1 MAVIKD
7 NNINLSTDIG
17 QVLNAAGG
25 SVNTNQPVTYFSESA
40 KINKYSKYKPVR
52 HVNLF
57 RLNDALYKEA
67 NYGYRIPDPV
77 NLNTYVN
84 GVRGT
89 SIPSQWAKPD
99 NASYEI
105 QHGWYYQLPTGGNS
119 QPYRLSDFIGY
130 NTDVR
135 KSLFGEVLAPAQI
148 NQNTTSMY
156 VSLDT
161 GTFALSDFSH
171 FNNMHIGVL
180 IVGDGVQKY
189 KSILSSES
197 TSSQYRIDFSKDEMT
212 NIFGSKYGT
221 YDVYVFATATN
232 GQNISNSMNYYQTNL
247 TDIYPL
253 PVNSCKI
260 NYVYTGATTYFTF
273 SVIEMEAEERTV
285 YFAIRATNT
294 TSESRS
300 VTPNALKAKVTAYND
315 DGTWSDSSERALNN
329 SSVSVP
335 AKSSVIV
342 GTFQLSYSAYRELA
356 FPWWVQVDIY
366 YPNSEGVSTYAGTGS
381 VYYEG

>member
-1 MAVIKD
+1 MAVIP
-7 NNINLSTDIG
+7 NSNVNLATNIRD
-17 QVLNAAGG
+17 VLNAAGG
-25 SVNTNQPVTYFSESA
+25 SVNNNVISFFSASA

-52 HVNLF
+52 HVELF
-57 RLNDALYKEA
+57 RLNDNLYKEA
-67 NYGYRIPDPV
+67 NYGYRIPNPV
-77 NLNTYVN
+77 NLPAYVN
-84 GVRGT
+84 GVKGI

-99 NASYEI
+99 DASYEI

-130 NTDVR
+130 NTDA
-135 KSLFGEVLAPAQI
+135 KHSLFGEVLAPAQI

-161 GTFALSDFSH
+161 GTFSLSDFSH

-189 KSILSSES
+189 KSILSSQS

-221 YDVYVFATATN
+221 YDVYVFATATT
-232 GQNISNSMNYYQTNL
+232 GQNISSSMSNYQTNL

-260 NYVYTGATTYFTF
+260 NYSYTSATSYFTF
-273 SVIEMEAEERTV
+273 SVVEMEAEERTV
-285 YFAIRATNT
+285 YFSIRATNT
-294 TSESRS
+294 TSTARS
-300 VTPNALKAKVTAYND
+300 VTPNALKAKVIAYND
-315 DGTWSDSSERALNN
+315 ESEWSDSSERALNN

-335 AKSSVIV
+335 ANSSAIV
-342 GTFQLSYSAYRELA
+342 GSFSLSYSAYREMA

>member
-1 MAVIKD
+1 MAVIPD
-7 NNINLSTDIG
+7 TNINLATNIRD
-17 QVLNAAGG
+17 VLNAAGG
-25 SVNTNQPVTYFSESA
+25 SVNNNVGSFFSASA

-52 HVNLF
+52 HVELF
-57 RLNDALYKEA
+57 RLNDNLYKEA

-77 NLNTYVN
+77 NLSAYVN
-84 GVRGT
+84 GVKGS

-99 NASYEI
+99 DASYEI

-130 NTDVR
+130 NTDAR
-135 KSLFGEVLAPAQI
+135 HSLFGEVLAPAQI
-148 NQNTTSMY
+148 NQNTSSMY

-161 GTFALSDFSH
+161 GTFSLSDFSD

-189 KSILSSES
+189 KSILSSQS
-197 TSSQYRIDFSKDEMT
+197 TSTQYRIDFDETEMT
-212 NIFGSKYGT
+212 NIFGSNYGT
-221 YDVYVFATATN
+221 YDVYVFATATA
-232 GQNISNSMNYYQTNL
+232 GQNISSSMSNYLTNL

-260 NYVYTGATTYFTF
+260 NYAYTGAESYFKF
-273 SVIEMEAEERTV
+273 SVVEMEADDRTV
-285 YFAIRATNT
+285 YFDIIATNT
-294 TSESRS
+294 TSTARS
-300 VTPNALKAKVTAYND
+300 VTSNALNAKVIAYND
-315 DGTWSDSSERALNN
+315 ESEWSDSSERALYN

-335 AKSSVIV
+335 ANSSAIV
-342 GTFQLSYSAYRELA
+342 GSFSLSYSAYREMIS
-356 FPWWVQVDIY
+356 PWWVQVDIY

>member
-7 NNINLSTDIG
+7 NSIYLATDIA

-25 SVNTNQPVTYFSESA
+25 SVDINQPETYFSESA
-40 KINKYSKYKPVR
+40 KINKYSKEKPMR
-52 HVNLF
+52 HPELF
-57 RLNDALYKEA
+57 RLNENGKREA

-99 NASYEI
+99 DASYEI

-130 NTDVR
+130 NTDV
-135 KSLFGEVLAPAQI
+135 KHSLFGEVLAPAQI
-148 NQNTTSMY
+148 NQNTSSMY

-161 GTFALSDFSH
+161 GTFSLSDFSD

-180 IVGDGVQKY
+180 IVGNGVQKY
-189 KSILSSES
+189 KSILSSQS
-197 TSSQYRIDFSKDEMT
+197 TSTQYRIDFDKTEMT
-212 NIFGSKYGT
+212 NIFGSNYGT

-232 GQNISNSMNYYQTNL
+232 GQNISSSMSYYQTNL

-260 NYVYTGATTYFTF
+260 NYTYVGATSYFIF
-273 SVIEMEAEERTV
+273 SVVEMEADDRTV
-285 YFAIRATNT
+285 YFDVRATNT
-294 TSESRS
+294 TSTARS
-300 VTPNALKAKVTAYND
+300 VTPNALKAKVVAYND
-315 DGTWSDSSERALNN
+315 ESEWSDSSERALYN
-329 SSVSVP
+329 SGVSVP
-335 AKSSVIV
+335 ANSSAII
-342 GTFQLSYSAYRELA
+342 GSFSLAYSAYREMSS
-356 FPWWVQVDIY
+356 PWWVQVDIY

>member
-1 MAVIKD
+1 MAVIPSS
-7 NNINLSTDIG
+7 NVNLATNIRD
-17 QVLNAAGG
+17 VLNAAGG
-25 SVNTNQPVTYFSESA
+25 SVNNNVISFFCASA

-52 HVNLF
+52 HVELF
-57 RLNDALYKEA
+57 RLNDNLYKEA

-77 NLNTYVN
+77 NLPAYIN
-84 GVRGT
+84 GVKG
-89 SIPSQWAKPD
+89 SAIPSQWAKPD
-99 NASYEI
+99 DASYEI

-130 NTDVR
+130 NTDA
-135 KSLFGEVLAPAQI
+135 KHSLFGEVLAPAQI

-161 GTFALSDFSH
+161 GTFSLSDFSH

-189 KSILSSES
+189 KSILSSQS

-212 NIFGSKYGT
+212 NIFGSNYGT
-221 YDVYVFATATN
+221 YDVYVFATATT
-232 GQNISNSMNYYQTNL
+232 GQNISSSMSNYQTNL

-260 NYVYTGATTYFTF
+260 NYAYTGATSYFTF
-273 SVIEMEAEERTV
+273 SVVEMEAEERTV
-285 YFAIRATNT
+285 YFSIRATNT
-294 TSESRS
+294 TSTARS
-300 VTPNALKAKVTAYND
+300 VTPNALKAKVSAYND
-315 DGTWSDSSERALNN
+315 DASWSDSSERALNN

-335 AKSSVIV
+335 ANSSAIV
-342 GTFQLSYSAYRELA
+342 GSFSLSYSAYREMA

-366 YPNSEGVSTYAGTGS
+366 YPNSEGVSTYSGTGS